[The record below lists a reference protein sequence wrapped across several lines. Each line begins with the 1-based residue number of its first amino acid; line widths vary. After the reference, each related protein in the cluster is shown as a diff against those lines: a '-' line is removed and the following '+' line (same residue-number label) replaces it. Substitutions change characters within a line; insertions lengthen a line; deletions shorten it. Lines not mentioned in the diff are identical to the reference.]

1 VKSIGSV
8 PQTQANAKRFSASDP
23 RSASYRK
30 RARRAAF
37 RYLKNGI
44 DILDWFATT
53 EEVEAAARAVF
64 VIADEARKRG
74 EAQV

>member
-1 VKSIGSV
+1 MNETIL
-8 PQTQANAKRFSASDP
+8 PQQHADAKRFSASDP

-37 RYLKNGI
+37 RHLQNAS
-44 DILDWFATT
+44 DMLRWFATT
-53 EEVEAAARAVF
+53 EEIEAAARAIF
-64 VIADEARKRG
+64 VIADHARQRR